1 MFMRILPANLPVQE
15 VLPPI
20 DADDLYADRLAAGR
34 QLAELLLHERGSRAL
49 VLALPPGG
57 VVVAREVTR
66 ALRLSWDVLVAREIV
81 IRPYPAFVAGALSEG
96 GGLCLNRAIFRLP
109 GASMNAFWRE
119 ARRATREIA
128 DLVALYRPGRPL
140 RPLHRRSVILV
151 DDGMGDG
158 LLQLAAIAALRRLHA
173 ARCVVATPFGTSAA
187 LQRVTRRADFV
198 VALNSAGP
206 AARERWEHTI
216 GDAEAAALAAHGWR
230 HGAEDA
236 EDTA

>member
-1 MFMRILPANLPVQE
+1 MRILRANLSAPA
-15 VLPPI
+15 VLPPL
-20 DADDLYADRLAAGR
+20 DADDLYADRIAAGR
-34 QLAELLLHERGSRAL
+34 QLAELLLRERGSRAL

-57 VVVAREVTR
+57 VVVAHEITR
-66 ALRLSWDVLVAREIV
+66 ALRLSCDVLVAREIA

-96 GGLCLNRAIFRLP
+96 GGLCLNRAVFRLP
-109 GASMNAFWRE
+109 GSSMNAFWRE
-119 ARRATREIA
+119 ARRAMREIA
-128 DLVALYRPGRPL
+128 ALVELYRPGRAL

-158 LLQLAAIAALRRLHA
+158 LLQLAALAALRRLHA

-206 AARERWEHTI
+206 AAHDPWEHMI
-216 GDAEAAALAAHGWR
+216 GDAEAAALVAHGWPR
-230 HGAEDA
+230 GAEVIEGA
-236 EDTA
+236 EW